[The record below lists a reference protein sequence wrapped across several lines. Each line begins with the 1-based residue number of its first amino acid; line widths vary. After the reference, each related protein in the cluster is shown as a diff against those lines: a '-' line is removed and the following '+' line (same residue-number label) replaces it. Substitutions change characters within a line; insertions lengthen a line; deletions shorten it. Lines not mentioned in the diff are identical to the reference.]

1 MNKSS
6 TKTLIALSM
15 MAVSS
20 GVSAHGYVSETNDGI
35 AGSRA
40 ALCKFP
46 TSDTQ
51 EKNRDCGSVQWE
63 PQSVEGPEGFP
74 EKGPADG
81 QIAGAGLV
89 QFSELNEQTADRWV
103 KRPITAGAQTF
114 EWTFTAN
121 HVTRTWKYYMT
132 KQNWNPNAVL
142 TRDSFD
148 LTPFCE
154 LEYNMEK
161 PPLYPN
167 TFSHECIVPEREG
180 YQVILAV
187 WDVGD
192 TAAAFYNVIDVKF
205 DGNGGVVD
213 PTWSQGGQINPTRDL
228 NVGDRVF
235 TRVFDASGENAS
247 LSTELVIENET
258 QGQANNWT
266 HALATKINKEQQ
278 NIGAGQLNDKGEF
291 SPQYGPNPVYLK
303 AGSGLKSVEIGYQLE
318 TVEPVYHLDIEG
330 LASEYTIGDSATELD
345 LSLYAAAGD
354 MNVELTVYNHGKEA
368 LANTNVTL
376 KDGEAKSVVMAL
388 SKSEKGHHMLVSRIK
403 NMDGE
408 LIKQDMSDFHL
419 VEEAVTPPPSGD
431 FDFVFPEG
439 VKGYQ
444 AGTKVLAEDGNV
456 YQCKEFPYSGYC
468 VQWTDTATNFAP
480 GVGSDWSMAWDKVN

>member
-1 MNKSS
+1 MNKCSR
-6 TKTLIALSM
+6 KTLLALSLI
-15 MAVSS
+15 AVSS
-20 GVSAHGYVSETNDGI
+20 GVSAHGYVSQTNGGI

-51 EKNRDCGSVQWE
+51 EKNTNCGSVQWE

-103 KRPITAGAQTF
+103 KRPIAAGQQTF

-132 KQNWNPNAVL
+132 KQNWNQNSVL

-154 LEYNMEK
+154 LDYNMAK
-161 PPLYPN
+161 PPLYPQ
-167 TFSHECIVPEREG
+167 TFSHACVVPEREG

-205 DGNGGVVD
+205 NGDGGVVD
-213 PTWSQGGQINPTRDL
+213 PTWTQGGQINPTRDL
-228 NVGDRVF
+228 NVGDSVF
-235 TRVFDASGENAS
+235 TRVFDASGENNR
-247 LSTELVIENET
+247 LSTSVTIENAT

-266 HALATKINKEQQ
+266 HALATKINQEQS
-278 NIGAGQLNDKGEF
+278 NIGAGKLNDKGDF
-291 SPQYGPNPVYLK
+291 VPAFGSNPVYLK
-303 AGSGLKSVEIGYQLE
+303 AGSGLKSVEIGYQIETPEPTYELDLQGLE
-318 TVEPVYHLDIEG
+318 PMYMVGE
-330 LASEYTIGDSATELD
+330 SATELD
-345 LSLYAAAGD
+345 LTLYAVGN
-354 MNVELTVYNHGKEA
+354 MNVELTVYNHAKEA
-368 LANTNVTL
+368 LSNAVVKLN
-376 KDGEAKSVVMAL
+376 DGETKSVLMTL
-388 SKSEKGHHMLVSRIK
+388 SKSEEGHHMLVSRIK
-403 NMDGE
+403 NTDGE
-408 LIKQDMSDFHL
+408 LIEQTMSDFHL
-419 VEEAVTPPPSGD
+419 MEDQTPPPAGD
-431 FDFVFPEG
+431 YDFVFPEN
-439 VKGYQ
+439 VKNYT
-444 AGTKVLAEDGNV
+444 AGTKVLAEDGSV

-468 VQWTDTATNFAP
+468 VQWTETATNFAP
-480 GVGSDWSMAWDKVN
+480 GVGSDWSMAWDKVK